1 MWPIVWLS
9 STISCGIANTF
20 SWYCDSFRSWIIF
33 KHTHTSKWNSYNR
46 NISINIDI
54 CNIFTQTDV
63 LAYLFMWLKQ
73 VTGQPHLCHHMLLFL
88 SLSFV
93 TFCYFVVVLLL
104 ATFVFTMP
112 AHTQSTWKV
121 IYQFILRHSPN
132 ANRLRYNDKVI
143 INSYCVRLTD
153 GVTSS
158 GIEISNTV
166 ESDRERWMRKSVEET
181 EQRNRTVIKLP
192 LPIRQKST
200 WKLSFKSSDQNRW
213 CKEIKINWI
222 HLRNVFYSITDSR

>member
-73 VTGQPHLCHHMLLFL
+73 VAGQPHLCHHMLLFL

-104 ATFVFTMP
+104 ATFVFRMP
-112 AHTQSTWKV
+112 AHTNTHTQSTWKV

-132 ANRLRYNDKVI
+132 ENRLRYNDKVI

-158 GIEISNTV
+158 GIEISNTLK
-166 ESDRERWMRKSVEET
+166 SDRERDEWGNQLKRQSREI
-181 EQRNRTVIKLP
+181 EQSSSFHFRLDRNQLGNWASKVRT
-192 LPIRQKST
+192 
-200 WKLSFKSSDQNRW
+200 
-213 CKEIKINWI
+213 KIDDAKR
-222 HLRNVFYSITDSR
+222 LRLTGFT